1 MTVKQVSVLPLFS
14 VREAAKGFIISLRAS
29 NRYSP
34 KYLTELE
41 SALALFARY
50 AESQEWPSVASITTA
65 HVEDYLAYLQVR
77 PRWFGDRD
85 TKGKPLSQSY
95 IETQYRRLKRFFN
108 WLVQRGHIG
117 ANPLDLIPH
126 PHIDERTIPTVPEY
140 QVINV
145 LKLVDPALARTPR
158 ERFRMMRN
166 KALLL
171 ILWDSPV
178 RRGELASMTINGTD
192 LDAGMIVVM
201 GKGRRERWLPLGA
214 TATAALWDYMVLRR
228 KLRTEANAL
237 WVSIEGVAIIPNSL
251 YRTIKRL
258 GERADIPDLHTHR
271 FRHSYAVNALRAGMS
286 EPMLRLVGGWKKIP
300 DTYLRTLAAEDAA
313 RIHREISPADRLGDA
328 VQRQEPKRPRGPSKG
343 RL

>member
-1 MTVKQVSVLPLFS
+1 MTVKQVFDLHLFS

-29 NRYSP
+29 NSYSP

-41 SALALFARY
+41 SPLALFARY
-50 AESQEWPSVASITTA
+50 AEGHDWPGADRITTA
-65 HVEDYLAYLQVR
+65 HVEEYLAYLQVR

-117 ANPLDLIPH
+117 DNPLFLIPH
-126 PHIDERTIPTVPEY
+126 PHIDELTIPTVAEY

-145 LKLVDPALARTPR
+145 LKLVDPSRARTPK
-158 ERFRMMRN
+158 ERFRMVRN
-166 KALLL
+166 RAVLL
-171 ILWDSPV
+171 ILWDSPA
-178 RRGELASMTINGTD
+178 RRGELASMTVNGTD
-192 LDAGMIVVM
+192 LDAGMVVVM

-214 TATAALWDYMVLRR
+214 TATAALWDYMAIRR
-228 KLRTEANAL
+228 KMRTETNAL
-237 WVSIEGVAIIPNSL
+237 WISGQGGGMGPVVL
-251 YRTIKRL
+251 YRLIKRL
-258 GERADIPDLHTHR
+258 GAQAEIPDLHTHR

-300 DTYLRTLAAEDAA
+300 ETYLRTLAAEDAA
-313 RIHREISPADRLGDA
+313 RIHREISPADRLGEALEHRGQDRRRGDA
-328 VQRQEPKRPRGPSKG
+328 RG